1 MASRKHIFVTTLDAR
16 DGLLEVP
23 HFAVE
28 EGGQG
33 LVERFGGVLAA
44 LPRELFQLRFTFGL
58 ESNGF
63 HNPPLPSYNSGAHPL
78 QGRAPPASLPGSPR
92 PNTLTGASKSGLQC
106 SCASAW

>member
-23 HFAVE
+23 HLAVE

-44 LPRELFQLRFTFGL
+44 LPRELLQLRFTFGL

-63 HNPPLPSYNSGAHPL
+63 HNPPLPSYNSGAPRLHA
-78 QGRAPPASLPGSPR
+78 RAPPASLPASPR
-92 PNTLTGASKSGLQC
+92 PDLSTGASHS
-106 SCASAW
+106 